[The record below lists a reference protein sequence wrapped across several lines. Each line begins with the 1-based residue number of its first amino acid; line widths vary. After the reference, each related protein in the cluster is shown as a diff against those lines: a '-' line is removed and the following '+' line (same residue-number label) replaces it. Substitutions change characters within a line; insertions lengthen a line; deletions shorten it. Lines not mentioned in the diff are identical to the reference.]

1 MAGMAGK
8 SYNAANK
15 DRLKAI
21 PLGSGNVYLLP
32 YVEGSSMPSDATFEQ
47 NTNMI
52 GRTKNGATFNYTQSY
67 YTAVSDDGVA
77 KKRRLNEET
86 ASFTWGIM
94 TWVPETI
101 AKLLRTATASTA
113 SEGDYTI
120 SVLEGGGIGNQVPK
134 KYWLHFVGGDDIDGK
149 ITLTGLGENIDAL
162 SAAFANDNETVL
174 QPNFEFDPYDAA
186 GHLYKF
192 KMANQPNVTAE
203 AGTPSLSALSIGSLT
218 LDPTFDKDI
227 NNYATETEN
236 NSDTVTA
243 TAGENV
249 DVVIT
254 VNGNSITNGT
264 APTWAAGDNI
274 VSVQLTSSTGMNT
287 YTVTVTKS

>member
-21 PLGSGNVYLLP
+21 PLGSGNVYMIP
-32 YVEGSSMPSDATFEQ
+32 YVEGSSMPTDAAFEQ

-192 KMANQPNVTAE
+192 KMANQPNVTSE

-243 TAGENV
+243 TAGEGV

>member
-8 SYNAANK
+8 TYAAANT

-21 PLGSGNVYLLP
+21 PLGSGNVYMIP

-52 GRTKNGATFNYTQSY
+52 GRTKGGATFNYTQSY

-120 SVLEGGGIGNQVPK
+120 SVLEGGGIGNQQPK

-174 QPNFEFDPYDAA
+174 QPNFELDPYDAA

-192 KMANQPNVTAE
+192 KMANQPNVTVE
-203 AGTPSLSALSIGSLT
+203 AGTPSLTALSIGSLT
-218 LDPTFDKDI
+218 LDPTFDADI
-227 NNYATETEN
+227 NNYTTETEN
-236 NSDTVTA
+236 SSDTVTA
-243 TAGENV
+243 TAGSGV

-274 VSVQLTSSTGMNT
+274 VSVQLSSATGMNT